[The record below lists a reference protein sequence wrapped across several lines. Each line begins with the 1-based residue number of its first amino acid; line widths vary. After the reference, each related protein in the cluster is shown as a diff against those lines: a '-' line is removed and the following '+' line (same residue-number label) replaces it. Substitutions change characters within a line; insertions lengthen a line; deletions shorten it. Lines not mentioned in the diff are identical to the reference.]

1 MEENVL
7 YFMQIILIISFL
19 IWLFVFGRI
28 FFFYFVTIKKW
39 KNTEATIIY
48 SEMEWFRSKTDSD
61 NEGWKQIIKYEYS
74 VNDVKYENDCVTK
87 NIGFLSPFKDSAKK
101 YTFAKGQKIQIAYN
115 SINPNNSIIE
125 DRFDF
130 STLIIPIVFYIFLG
144 VFLF

>member
-1 MEENVL
+1 
-7 YFMQIILIISFL
+7 MQIILIVSFL
-19 IWLFVFGRI
+19 IWLFFVWRI
-28 FFFYFVTIKKW
+28 LFFYFVTIKNW
-39 KNTEATIIY
+39 ENTEATIIY
-48 SEMEWFRSKTDSD
+48 CEMEWFRSKNDSD
-61 NEGWKQIIKYEYS
+61 NEGWKQIIKYEYL

-87 NIGFLSPFKDSAKK
+87 NIGFLSPFKDFAKK
-101 YTFAKGQKIQIAYN
+101 YSFTKGQKIQIAYN

>member
-7 YFMQIILIISFL
+7 YFIQIIFIISFL

-48 SEMEWFRSKTDSD
+48 SEMEWFRSKIDSD
-61 NEGWKQIIKYEYS
+61 NEGWKQIVKYEYY

-87 NIGFLSPFKDSAKK
+87 NIGFLSPFKDFSKK
-101 YTFAKGQKIQIAYN
+101 YSFTKGQKIQIAYN
-115 SINPNNSIIE
+115 SISPNNSIIE

>member
-1 MEENVL
+1 MEDNVL

-19 IWLFVFGRI
+19 IWLFVIGRI
-28 FFFYFVTIKKW
+28 FFFYLVTIKKW

-48 SEMEWFRSKTDSD
+48 SQTEWFRSKTDSD

-74 VNDVKYENDCVTK
+74 VHDLKYKNDCVTK
-87 NIGFLSPFKDSAKK
+87 NISFLSPFKDSAKK

-115 SINPNNSIIE
+115 SISPNNSII
-125 DRFDF
+125 DNWFVF
-130 STLIIPIVFYIFLG
+130 STLIIPIVFFISLG